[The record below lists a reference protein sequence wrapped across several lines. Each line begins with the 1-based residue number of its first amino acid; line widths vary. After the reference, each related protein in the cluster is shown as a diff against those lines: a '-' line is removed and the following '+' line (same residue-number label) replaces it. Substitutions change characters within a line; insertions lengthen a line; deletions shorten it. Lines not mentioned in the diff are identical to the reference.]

1 MNNAQIGHSITGR
14 DTIGPN
20 SGHVGRL
27 ISAEWVM
34 NKCIYML
41 PSTAHALRAEG
52 WTLSRDR
59 ASGSVVH
66 RCDAHEEEKEKEP
79 FLQHSHT
86 HSHTEQSS
94 SGEISIVAAAVRSLI
109 SRTRVSA
116 ENNNRSIF
124 RNPRLSTKISNQA
137 QWFNSMTWKHWK
149 RKSKQSK

>member
-1 MNNAQIGHSITGR
+1 MNNAQIGHGITRR

-20 SGHVGRL
+20 SGHVGRP

-41 PSTAHALRAEG
+41 PSTAHTLRAEW

-59 ASGSVVH
+59 VSGSVVH
-66 RCDAHEEEKEKEP
+66 RCDATRRRKQYNKGGKKEQ

-86 HSHTEQSS
+86 HTHTEQRS
-94 SGEISIVAAAVRSLI
+94 SGEISIVTAAVRSLI
-109 SRTRVSA
+109 SHTRVSA

-137 QWFNSMTWKHWK
+137 QWFNSMT
-149 RKSKQSK
+149 